1 MLKGRIPFPYVR
13 VSSKPQGRDDR
24 YGPKTQTAVAE
35 AVVKILQLP
44 AIRRF
49 YEDHISGRHAE
60 KRTEFLRLLDD
71 AKAAGRGKAVILAYD
86 VSRWARNE
94 TDAHWYM
101 EQATKANIPILF
113 IADDLLTI
121 YSAGDW
127 RSRFAALAQEAAALS
142 RTISRKVRDANAM
155 KWNAEGWHGG
165 LPYGYRRRADKK
177 SIEID
182 PKTIGRRIQ
191 VFRLF
196 ASGKFSNTTAL
207 ADHLTVKG
215 ITFGP
220 RQLTGPGVGA
230 LLRNPVVIG
239 TLRYQQA
246 APPDR
251 PDEKPALK
259 ERTKAIKAALD
270 MKTWNKV
277 QQLLDDH
284 SLGYGNGDGIRKNTY
299 AFAGAPGSGRGS
311 SLAYCLECDER
322 WYAHTDAR
330 GNRRLVHRT
339 DRGCGRGV
347 RGEYKLVR
355 TLEQWFKTWN
365 MPKDAATRLARVSAR
380 PKESAAKNVD
390 EEVKRLDRAIKS
402 VTSEY
407 TSGKLG
413 DDAFVATV
421 QKLQQEK
428 RQAQVGAVIA
438 IPTVV
443 ALPNF
448 QRLMPALANLRKAP
462 VELQHELV
470 GELFERVWLGKKSL
484 RVKVKPEYAALVRL
498 AQGKDV
504 RKGPDTFE
512 IASAERE
519 KAA

>member
-60 KRTEFLRLLDD
+60 KRVEFLRLLDD

-155 KWNAEGWHGG
+155 KWSSDGWHGG
-165 LPYGYRRRADKK
+165 LPYGYRRTPDKK
-177 SIEID
+177 TIEVD
-182 PKTIGRRIQ
+182 PATIRQRVA

-196 ASGKFSNTTAL
+196 ASGKFPSANELAAHLRAKKIRFGDKDLTA
-207 ADHLTVKG
+207 AG
-215 ITFGP
+215 I
-220 RQLTGPGVGA
+220 RV

-259 ERTKAIKAALD
+259 AREKAVNAALD
-270 MKTWNKV
+270 MKTWNTV

-284 SLGYGNGDGIRKNTY
+284 SLGYGNGDGIRVHTY
-299 AFAGAPGSGRGS
+299 AFAGAPGSGRGN
-311 SLAYCLECDER
+311 SLAYCMECEER
-322 WYAHTDAR
+322 YYAHTDAR

-339 DRGCGRGV
+339 DRGCRRGV

-355 TLEQWFKTWN
+355 TLEQWFATWSL
-365 MPKDAATRLARVSAR
+365 PKDAATRLARLSAR
-380 PKESAAKNVD
+380 PKEDVAKNVD
-390 EEVKRLDRAIKS
+390 AEVKRLEREFKS
-402 VTSEY
+402 ATNAY

-413 DDAFVATV
+413 DEAFAAIL
-421 QKLQQEK
+421 QKFQQEK
-428 RQAQVGAVIA
+428 RQALMGAVIA
-438 IPTVV
+438 TPTVV

-448 QRLMPALANLRKAP
+448 QKLLPALANLRKAP
-462 VELQHELV
+462 IELQHELV
-470 GELFERVWLGKKSL
+470 GELFERVWLGKQSL
-484 RVKVKPEYAALVRL
+484 KVKVKPEYAPLVRL
-498 AQGKDV
+498 AQGLDI